1 MWSGIK
7 TWINERLPL
16 RAAVRWGLEEDIPGG
31 ASFAYIFGSANLF
44 LFLLLAVTGVLQ
56 LFYYV
61 PTTDHAY
68 ESVMYLRLQV
78 PFGWLVHGLHYWCA
92 QAFVVLVGVHVA
104 RVFLWGAYKNP
115 RELIWLMGVML
126 LLVVAAMAFTGPLL
140 AWDQLGYWAAEVGT
154 SIVGTVPWI
163 GDFLQRFVRGGE
175 TMGQGTLSRFF
186 IFHVAIVP
194 AVLFGFIVLHLAAFR
209 QFGGAGPWNP
219 KARKRVGKFWP
230 DQVYKDVLITSLVF
244 IILVGFCVFWRA
256 PITGMADPLGR
267 SLTPKPAWNF
277 LFLYQALKS
286 FKGPWELVGTVGV
299 PLAIVSLLFFLPFY
313 DRNPERNPRR
323 RPIAIAG
330 GTALVLL
337 ILALTVMGQLSR
349 PPTAGASATSGTPGA
364 PPRPGAPAEP
374 NKGATAPSGKVTSA
388 NIQKGQE
395 LYQSQGCAACHK
407 INGQGG
413 AVGPDLSNEGGKG
426 RSRDWLTIQ
435 IRDPKAHAAASIMPS
450 YSSLSQEQ
458 IEDLVAY
465 LLSLHSETEKPAPSA
480 PAAGEERKT
489 ESAAT
494 GTERQ
499 QLPASGRQGPPG
511 EAATLIGGVKLG
523 RMLFADYC
531 SSCHGPEGTDK
542 VPNPGSAK
550 GMVPHLN
557 PIDQNLFSDDPSV
570 FAARIDRF
578 IQHGSLP
585 KGAGSPTHNSALG
598 GPSHPAVY
606 MPAYGDGMTLTQ
618 AQIAAIEAYILD
630 LNGVDRAKIEHPGM
644 SPQRFF
650 VWTLVAL
657 GAICVTAVIR
667 FLVRK

>member
-1 MWSGIK
+1 MWSGLK
-7 TWINERLPL
+7 TWIDERLPL

-44 LFLLLAVTGVLQ
+44 LFLLLALTGILQ

-115 RELIWLMGVML
+115 RELTWLIGVML
-126 LLVVAAMAFTGPLL
+126 LLMVAAMAFTGPLL

-209 QFGGAGPWNP
+209 QFGSVGPWNP
-219 KARKRVGKFWP
+219 EARKHVGKFWP

-256 PITGMADPLGR
+256 PITGVADPLGR

-286 FKGPWELVGTVGV
+286 FKGPWEVVGTVGV
-299 PLAIVSLLFFLPFY
+299 PLAIILLLFFLPFY

-330 GTALVLL
+330 GTALVIL
-337 ILALTVMGQLSR
+337 ILALTVMGQLSQ
-349 PPTAGASATSGTPGA
+349 PPAAGTSVAPTAPQGA
-364 PPRPGAPAEP
+364 PPEPGAQAEP
-374 NKGATAPSGKVTSA
+374 SKAAGAPSEKVASG
-388 NIQKGQE
+388 NIQKGRE

-413 AVGPDLSNEGGKG
+413 AVGPDLSNEGSKG
-426 RSRDWLTIQ
+426 RSADWLAAQ
-435 IRDPKAHAAASIMPS
+435 IRNPKAHDAASIMPP
-450 YSSLSQEQ
+450 YPSLSQQ
-458 IEDLVAY
+458 QLADLVAY
-465 LLSLHSETEKPAPSA
+465 LLSLRSGAEKPAPSA
-480 PAAGEERKT
+480 PAAGEEKKT
-489 ESAAT
+489 ESAAA

-499 QLPASGRQGPPG
+499 RLPASGRQGPPG
-511 EAATLIGGVKLG
+511 EAATLVGGVKLG

-550 GMVPHLN
+550 GMVPRLN
-557 PIDQNLFSDDPSV
+557 PIDPNLFSDDPSV
-570 FAARIDRF
+570 FAVQIDRF
-578 IQHGSLP
+578 IQHGSIP
-585 KGAGSPTHNSALG
+585 KG
-598 GPSHPAVY
+598 SHPAIY

-644 SPQRFF
+644 SPRRFF

-657 GAICVTAVIR
+657 GAVCATAAIR